1 MIKKNLPKLII
12 TSLIT
17 LIPIVIGLIL
27 WDKLPD
33 QVPMHW
39 NAQGEVDGYGTKF
52 QAVFLMPLILV
63 AFQWVCVLGTSLD
76 PKKQNINDK
85 IFTLVLWII
94 PVISLLCNSMVF
106 ATALGHKVSVE
117 IIMPLFMGALFVII
131 GNYMPKCKQ
140 SYTVGIK
147 LPWTL
152 DNEENWNKTH
162 RLAGKLWFIGG
173 VIICATAVLSNF
185 FILMTVTLV
194 MCIVPTVYS
203 YTLYR
208 KSHSNSKA
216 SCC

>member
-17 LIPIVIGLIL
+17 LIPIVVGLIL

-33 QVPMHW
+33 QVHLHW

-52 QAVFLMPLILV
+52 QAVFLMPLVLV
-63 AFQWVCVLGTSLD
+63 AFQWICVLGTSLD
-76 PKKQNINDK
+76 PKKQNISDK
-85 IFTLVLWII
+85 TFTLVLWII

-117 IIMPLFMGALFVII
+117 MIMPLFMGALFVVI
-131 GNYMPKCKQ
+131 GNYLPKCKQ

-152 DNEENWNKTH
+152 NDEENWNKTH
-162 RLAGKLWFIGG
+162 RMAGFLWVIGG
-173 VIICATAVLSNF
+173 VIIMATAFLGLFWLF
-185 FILMTVTLV
+185 FIVIIPMV
-194 MCIVPTVYS
+194 IVPFVYS
-203 YTLYR
+203 YLLY
-208 KSHSNSKA
+208 KKNKTE
-216 SCC
+216 

>member
-12 TSLIT
+12 TSLII
-17 LIPIVIGLIL
+17 LIPILIGLIL

-33 QVPMHW
+33 QVPIHW
-39 NAQGEVDGYGTKF
+39 DINGAVDGYANKM
-52 QAVFLMPLILV
+52 QAVFAMPLVLV
-63 AFQWVCVLGTSLD
+63 VFQWICFLGTSLD

-94 PVISLLCNSMVF
+94 PIISLLCNSMVY

-140 SYTVGIK
+140 SYTMGIK

-152 DNEENWNKTH
+152 NDEENWNKTH
-162 RLAGKLWFIGG
+162 RMAGFLWVIGG
-173 VIICATAVLSNF
+173 VVIMATAFLGLFWLFFVVLIPMVIIPF
-185 FILMTVTLV
+185 
-194 MCIVPTVYS
+194 VYS
-203 YTLYR
+203 YLLY
-208 KSHSNSKA
+208 KKNKTE
-216 SCC
+216 

>member
-12 TSLIT
+12 TSLII

-52 QAVFLMPLILV
+52 QAVFLMPLVLV
-63 AFQWVCVLGTSLD
+63 AFQWICVLGTSLD

-117 IIMPLFMGALFVII
+117 IIMPLFMGTLFVII

-162 RLAGKLWFIGG
+162 RLAGFLWVIGG
-173 VIICATAVLSNF
+173 VIIMATAFLGAFWLF
-185 FILMTVTLV
+185 FIVLIPMV
-194 MCIVPTVYS
+194 IVPFVYS
-203 YTLYR
+203 YLLY
-208 KSHSNSKA
+208 KKNKTE
-216 SCC
+216 

>member
-12 TSLIT
+12 TSLII

-33 QVPMHW
+33 QVPVHW
-39 NAQGEVDGYGTKF
+39 NMSGEVDDYATKT
-52 QAVFLMPLILV
+52 QAVFLMPLVLV
-63 AFQWVCVLGTSLD
+63 AFQWICVLGTSLD

-85 IFTLVLWII
+85 MFTLVLWII
-94 PVISLLCNSMVF
+94 PIISLLCNSMVY

-140 SYTVGIK
+140 SYTMGIK

-152 DNEENWNKTH
+152 DDEENWNKTH
-162 RLAGKLWFIGG
+162 RMAGFLWVIGG
-173 VIICATAVLSNF
+173 IVVMATAFLGAFWLF
-185 FILMTVTLV
+185 FIVLIPMV
-194 MCIVPTVYS
+194 IVPTVYS
-203 YTLYR
+203 YLLYK
-208 KSHSNSKA
+208 KSKKE
-216 SCC
+216 

>member
-39 NAQGEVDGYGTKF
+39 SAQGEVDGYGTKF
-52 QAVFLMPLILV
+52 QAVFLMPLVLV
-63 AFQWVCVLGTSLD
+63 AFHWICVLGTSLD

-162 RLAGKLWFIGG
+162 RLAGFLWVIGG
-173 VIICATAVLSNF
+173 VIIMATAFLGAFWLF
-185 FILMTVTLV
+185 FIVLIPMV
-194 MCIVPTVYS
+194 IVPFVYS
-203 YTLYR
+203 YLLY
-208 KSHSNSKA
+208 KKNKTE
-216 SCC
+216 